1 MASWCLAL
9 LLLMVGWWMMGWV
22 TLRLQTEIPFSTLFI
37 WIVATALLYLAA
49 FVLVLLVGLT
59 QETFAVTDQV
69 ALTTGIPTLLPPAT
83 LAGLSAVGAALNS
96 ERDRAFHL
104 LAWLAV
110 LALVIGQSA
119 LTIG

>member
-1 MASWCLAL
+1 
-9 LLLMVGWWMMGWV
+9 MVGWWMMGWV

-37 WIVATALLYLAA
+37 WIVATALLY
-49 FVLVLLVGLT
+49 
-59 QETFAVTDQV
+59 
-69 ALTTGIPTLLPPAT
+69 